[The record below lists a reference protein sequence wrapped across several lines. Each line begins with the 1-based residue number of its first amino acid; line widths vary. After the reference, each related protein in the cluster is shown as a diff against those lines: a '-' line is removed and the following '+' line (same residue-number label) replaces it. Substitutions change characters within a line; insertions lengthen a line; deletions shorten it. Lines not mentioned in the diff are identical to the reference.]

1 MMRQA
6 DELRKARRKLNV
18 NSAELAEMLG
28 VSLPTLRSWIVP
40 ETSKAHRAM
49 SKTAQLLLDRICA
62 EAKRAKSKR

>member
-1 MMRQA
+1 MEQA
-6 DELRKARRKLNV
+6 EQLRKARRRLKV
-18 NSAELAEMLG
+18 TSAELADMLG

-49 SKTAQLLLDRICA
+49 PKTAELLLDRICA